1 MQRFTDRVVWIT
13 GGGSGIGRAV
23 ALEFAREGAS
33 VAVSGRRMEKLSET
47 VAAIETMGGRA
58 LAVPCDVMDEA
69 SIAAAVLCVAETW
82 GRIDVAVANAGYSVM
97 GRIEDLNLEYWQ
109 RQFDVN
115 VFGLVATVRAALP
128 ELQKTQGRVV
138 LLGSVAGF
146 VPFPKGAVYAA
157 SKAAVRMIGETLSA
171 ELRGSGVSCT
181 TVHPAYVESE
191 ILRVDNDGRLREDR
205 KDPRP
210 RRLVWKADKA
220 AKAIVNASYHR
231 RREVVLSAYGKIA
244 VGINRL
250 APGLLSKMMGRG
262 TGAKGRA
269 ASSAQVRRVEM
280 VGEPKYIT
288 IDRSPGTAAIYLRSL
303 LRMPGR
309 PHQGVLTSE
318 CERTLKSIEASQFG
332 VRINPSRLAQF
343 REVCGSPNNGF
354 VVPPA
359 YLECLFL
366 GPMAEIV
373 LSKAF
378 PFSPF
383 GLIHTQQR
391 ITLLRPIDPD
401 ETLDLSCRLAE
412 IRETIR
418 GFEIDFALR
427 VDTAGSEVWNGT
439 TTVLSRNKQ
448 VRSGRGTGRTKT
460 KPMPWIQNEEP
471 FQSIRIHV
479 PENTGRR
486 YAAASGDWNPH
497 HLYAATARLLGY
509 RRPIAHGM
517 WTFARVLAVIEA
529 DRPFTFPI
537 EVNALFKRPIFMP
550 TEIEIRLLDEQKPG
564 GSTRSVRFE
573 ARDSRSGE
581 PHMNGSMQG

>member
-33 VAVSGRRMEKLSET
+33 VAMSGRRKEKLSET
-47 VAAIETMGGRA
+47 VTAIEAMGGRA
-58 LAVPCDVMDEA
+58 LAIPCDVMDEA
-69 SIAAAVLCVAETW
+69 SIAAAVRRMTEAW
-82 GRIDVAVANAGYSVM
+82 GRIDVAVANAGYSVI
-97 GRIEDLNLEYWQ
+97 GRIEDLNLEYWK

-128 ELQKTQGRVV
+128 ELQKTEGRVV
-138 LLGSVAGF
+138 LIGSVAGF

-191 ILRVDNDGRLREDR
+191 IVRVDNDGRLRENR

-220 AKAIVNASYHR
+220 ARAIVLASYHR

-244 VGINRL
+244 VGINRF
-250 APGLLSKMMGRG
+250 APGLLLKMMGKS
-262 TGAKGRA
+262 TGAKGRG
-269 ASSAQVRRVEM
+269 ASSAQVRHVEM

-288 IDRSPGTAAIYLRSL
+288 IDQGPGTAAIYLRSL

-309 PHQGVLTSE
+309 PQGVLTSE
-318 CERTLKSIEASQFG
+318 CEHTLAPIEVSQSG
-332 VRINPSRLAQF
+332 VRISATHLTKFRDVCESPKNGLA
-343 REVCGSPNNGF
+343 
-354 VVPPA
+354 VPPA
-359 YLECLFL
+359 YPECLFL

-373 LSKAF
+373 LSKTF

-391 ITLLRPIDPD
+391 IMLLRAINPD

-418 GFEIDFALR
+418 GFEIDFAFR
-427 VDTAGSEVWNGT
+427 VDVAGKEVWNGT
-439 TTVLSRNKQ
+439 ATVLSRNKQ

-460 KPMPWIQNEEP
+460 APIAWIQNEEP

-497 HLYAATARLLGY
+497 HLYAMTARLLGY

-517 WTFARVLAVIEA
+517 WTFARVLAAIEA
-529 DRPFTFPI
+529 QRPFTLPI
-537 EVNALFKRPIFMP
+537 EVNASFKRPIFMP
-550 TEIEIRLLDEQKPG
+550 AEIEIRLLYEQVS
-564 GSTRSVRFE
+564 GSNSHSVRFE
-573 ARDSRSGE
+573 ARDPHSGE
-581 PHMNGSMQG
+581 PHMIGSMQG